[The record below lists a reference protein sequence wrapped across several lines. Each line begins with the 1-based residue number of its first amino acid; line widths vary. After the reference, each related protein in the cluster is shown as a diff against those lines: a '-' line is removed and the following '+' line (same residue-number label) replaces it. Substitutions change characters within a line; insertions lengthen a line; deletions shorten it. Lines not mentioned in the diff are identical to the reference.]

1 MGLDD
6 KISNAAKEGVGKA
19 KEGLGDATDNESM
32 EAQGHTDQAVANANQ
47 AGEHVKDAGNDVKEM
62 AEMSHTDMVKR
73 SGPLQ
78 AAVTLGADPCYE
90 RWPDP
95 YGWWLTRRARAGV
108 EGRAPTR

>member
-1 MGLDD
+1 MPTMAVGLILDPD
-6 KISNAAKEGVGKA
+6 Y
-19 KEGLGDATDNESM
+19 
-32 EAQGHTDQAVANANQ
+32 ANAVIADGAADLVAMGRELLN
-47 AGEHVKDAGNDVKEM
+47 NPFW
-62 AEMSHTDMVKR
+62 
-73 SGPLQ
+73 PLQ